1 MVLFSFRTPGVRLAH
16 SGRQRRL
23 QGDGAGR
30 RAWERCTR
38 QSADLAAT
46 TAGRCPPAAS
56 NVRTRR
62 WTGARP
68 SQRRRRARSARCSRG
83 RSPAPGTFG
92 PARLCVSC
100 PESDACGGRSHPPS
114 GQPRRPVE
122 RVANIGWQFS
132 SPGQPSYPGLSRQT
146 DSTGI
151 LEDRAGRT
159 SVTSRSPRR
168 RGDDRPHLVTRT
180 PCRRPAA
187 AGKGRERSTAGS
199 GTSPSTSP
207 ACSWPQRAVL
217 AFASGY
223 FLRGRVALVPVRWRH
238 IPPPQDAWHS
248 LGAGAASSACWTG

>member
-1 MVLFSFRTPGVRLAH
+1 MVGHGCCPPSGLPECASRTPAGNVACR
-16 SGRQRRL
+16 
-23 QGDGAGR
+23 GDGAGQ

-56 NVRTRR
+56 DVRARR

-68 SQRRRRARSARCSRG
+68 SQRRRCARSARCSRG

-100 PESDACGGRSHPPS
+100 PESAACGGRSHPPS

-122 RVANIGWQFS
+122 RVGNIGWQFS

-168 RGDDRPHLVTRT
+168 RGDDRPAIGHCGHRAEGQPRLEKAEKGQQPEAAHRRRRHL
-180 PCRRPAA
+180 PA
-187 AGKGRERSTAGS
+187 
-199 GTSPSTSP
+199 
-207 ACSWPQRAVL
+207 
-217 AFASGY
+217 
-223 FLRGRVALVPVRWRH
+223 RGRKGPCSR
-238 IPPPQDAWHS
+238 S
-248 LGAGAASSACWTG
+248 LAATSCAGE